1 MILIALCAFQI
12 WKARLILFSAAHGS
26 HGYGVPSPSN
36 STLPD
41 MHTNFTEW
49 FRWLR
54 SNLDT
59 DRFTWACVVCWR
71 IWWVRNQVVHNSDDS
86 LDLTIV
92 EWATNFLEAFQETRL
107 PKILNHTPSRSEW
120 SPPPPTHVQINFD
133 VGFFEDGKYQ
143 IAVVAR
149 GSDGECL
156 WWRAVRFT
164 WHPPVEVGEAR
175 AALEAIRLA
184 LSKG

>member
-107 PKILNHTPSRSEW
+107 PKILNHTK

-133 VGFFEDGKYQ
+133 VGFFEDGEYQ
-143 IAVVAR
+143 IVVVAR

-156 WWRAVRFT
+156 WWRAVRLT
-164 WHPPVEVGEAR
+164 GHPPVEVGEAR